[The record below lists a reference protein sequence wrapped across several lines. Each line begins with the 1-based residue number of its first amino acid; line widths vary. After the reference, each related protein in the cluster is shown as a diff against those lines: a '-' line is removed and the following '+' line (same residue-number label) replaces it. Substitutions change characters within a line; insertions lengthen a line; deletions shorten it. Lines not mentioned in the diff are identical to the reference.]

1 MEYPSSVVSGYAKI
15 NEYLV
20 SSEKLNGLTGEKSGM
35 SQQKLQSSWRINC
48 STAKWFFKVLL
59 LL

>member
-48 STAKWFFKVLL
+48 STAK
-59 LL
+59 